1 MEMLPFT
8 TMVSGMIFL
17 LDDFL
22 SVYNAFVEE
31 KFAGPLSQKWRF
43 RRVETNKIIE
53 MTPSMW

>member
-22 SVYNAFVEE
+22 SVYKAFVEE
-31 KFAGPLSQKWRF
+31 KFAGPPQST
-43 RRVETNKIIE
+43 VAV
-53 MTPSMW
+53 

>member
-22 SVYNAFVEE
+22 SVYKAFVEE
-31 KFAGPLSQKWRF
+31 KFAGPPQSK
-43 RRVETNKIIE
+43 VAV
-53 MTPSMW
+53 